1 MEMKLRTVETLGIE
15 LTVDERRTIKK
26 VDEMLLGI
34 QRVLEAK
41 DSYIMALETG
51 EVIDWDD
58 IARARGVI
66 GGIGDY
72 TQWAVETHE

>member
-1 MEMKLRTVETLGIE
+1 MEMTLRTIETLNIA
-15 LTVDERRTIKK
+15 LTVEERMALKKADE
-26 VDEMLLGI
+26 VLLGV

-58 IARARGVI
+58 IARVRGVM
-66 GGIGDY
+66 GGITDY
-72 TQWAVETHE
+72 SQWTFEEK

>member
-51 EVIDWDD
+51 EIIDWDD

-72 TQWAVETHE
+72 TQWALEEK

>member
-72 TQWAVETHE
+72 TQWALEEK

>member
-1 MEMKLRTVETLGIE
+1 MEMTLRTIETLNIA
-15 LTVDERRTIKK
+15 LTVEERMALKKADE
-26 VDEMLLGI
+26 VLLGL

-72 TQWAVETHE
+72 TQWALEEK

>member
-1 MEMKLRTVETLGIE
+1 MEMTLRTIETLNIA
-15 LTVDERRTIKK
+15 LTVEERVALKK

-51 EVIDWDD
+51 EIIDWDD
-58 IARARGVI
+58 VARARGVI

-72 TQWAVETHE
+72 SQWTFEEK

>member
-26 VDEMLLGI
+26 VDEILLDV
-34 QRVLEAK
+34 QRILEKKQA
-41 DSYIMALETG
+41 YIMALETG

>member
-51 EVIDWDD
+51 EIIDWDD
-58 IARARGVI
+58 VARARGVI

-72 TQWAVETHE
+72 SQWTFEEK

>member
-1 MEMKLRTVETLGIE
+1 MEMTLRTIETLNIA
-15 LTVDERRTIKK
+15 LTVEERMALKK

-51 EVIDWDD
+51 EIIDWDD
-58 IARARGVI
+58 VARARGVV
-66 GGIGDY
+66 GGIADY
-72 TQWAVETHE
+72 SQWTFEEK